1 MSSRKKKKD
10 SASNSILSLSLY
22 FLAVVGAAWL
32 LNSFVIT
39 RDVVSG
45 DSMYDTLNDK
55 DVVMLDL
62 ISYRFSKPGRFDIVV
77 FPAPDRKNSYM
88 VKRIVGLPGETVR
101 MDEEGNIFVN
111 ERLINDSHATEKVT
125 DPGLAGGHGVV
136 LGSDEYFVLGDNRNH
151 SLDSRY
157 ENVRNVRKKL
167 IKGRVFLR
175 ILPLN
180 NFGKVK

>member
-1 MSSRKKKKD
+1 MV
-10 SASNSILSLSLY
+10 A
-22 FLAVVGAAWL
+22 AAWL

-39 RDVVSG
+39 RDVVLG
-45 DSMYDTLNDK
+45 DSMYDTLNDR

-62 ISYRFSKPGRFDIVV
+62 ISYRFSKPGRFDVVV
-77 FPAPDRKNSYM
+77 FPAPDQRNTYM

-101 MDEEGNIFVN
+101 MDEEGNIYIN

-157 ENVRNVRKKL
+157 ENVRNIRKNM
-167 IKGRVFLR
+167 IKGKVFLR
-175 ILPLN
+175 ILPLD